1 MWKIKPIKQW
11 GFAGEY
17 EPLDI
22 INYEIPE
29 LPEKQEQ
36 ENEIENENYFVAGME

>member
-1 MWKIKPIKQW
+1 MWAIKQW

-22 INYEIPE
+22 FDEE